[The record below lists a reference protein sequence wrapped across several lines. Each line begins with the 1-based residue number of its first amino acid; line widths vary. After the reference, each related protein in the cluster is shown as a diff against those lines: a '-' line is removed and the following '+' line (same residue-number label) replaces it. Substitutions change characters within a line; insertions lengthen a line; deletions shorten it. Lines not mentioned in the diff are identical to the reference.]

1 MEKTLTHK
9 SDIDTIVAVAT
20 PRGEG
25 GIGIIRLSGPDS
37 LTIGKRLFKFHQE
50 PRKIETHK
58 MYLGD
63 VLNLEKDPIDRG
75 LFLFM
80 KSPRSYTGEDVVELH
95 CHGGPLLLESIVLEA
110 VSLGAKPAENGQFT
124 RRAFMNGKLDL
135 AQAEAVLDVISSI
148 TERGLQVSVGQLFGK
163 LSGEIEAMKTTLTS
177 LLTDVEASIDFP
189 DDEMEIISHH
199 AVLTESRRILEKV
212 EELLSTYRQ
221 GRILRE
227 GANVVI
233 LGCPNVGK
241 SSLIN
246 KLLGSDRAIVTAQ
259 PGTTRDTIWDFTNID
274 GVAVKLVDTCGI
286 REVLEEAEQEGVRRA
301 WEAVSTADII
311 LLVIDVTSDN
321 EDEERRLI
329 DLLKKNE
336 LAKKGVETLVVFN
349 KVDLIGKKRDSF
361 HKGDIPTYP
370 SIFTSALTGEGIDD
384 LKREIGSLL
393 LDDSGADGKTS
404 DRVTINNARHFEAL
418 LGVKKSLVEILKSDN
433 QNVAMGENPKNHF
446 EPELLAVDIRGALTA
461 LKEITGEVGT
471 DDILDAI
478 FSRFCVGK

>member
-1 MEKTLTHK
+1 MKRDLDQK

-25 GIGIIRLSGPDS
+25 GIGIIRLSGPNS
-37 LTIGKRLFKFHQE
+37 LFIGKKLFRFHHE
-50 PRKIETHK
+50 PKKIVTHK

-63 VLNLEKDPIDRG
+63 VINLEKNPVDRG

-80 KSPRSYTGEDVVELH
+80 ESPRSYTGEDVVELH
-95 CHGGPLLLESIVLEA
+95 CHGGPLLLESIILEA
-110 VSLGAKPAENGQFT
+110 VSLGARPAENGQFT

-148 TERGLQVSVGQLFGK
+148 TEAGLQVSLGQLFGK
-163 LSGEIEAMKTTLTS
+163 LSGKIEAMKATLTS
-177 LLTDVEASIDFP
+177 LLTDVEASIDFS
-189 DDEMEIISHH
+189 DDDTERVSHDF
-199 AVLTESRRILEKV
+199 VLTESRRILEKV
-212 EELLSTYRQ
+212 DELLSTYRH
-221 GRILRE
+221 GRILKE

-241 SSLIN
+241 SSLMN
-246 KLLGSDRAIVTAQ
+246 RLLGSDRAIVTAE
-259 PGTTRDTIWDFTNID
+259 PGTTRDTVWDFTNID

-286 REVLEEAEQEGVRRA
+286 REVLGEAEREGVRRA

-311 LLVIDVTSDN
+311 LLVIDVTTDN
-321 EDEERRLI
+321 VDEERRLI
-329 DLLKKNE
+329 DLLKKDT
-336 LAKKGVETLVVFN
+336 LAKSGVKTLLVLN
-349 KVDLIGKKRDSF
+349 KVDLVGEARDSF
-361 HKGDIPTYP
+361 HKGDIPFL

-384 LKREIGSLL
+384 LKREIGGLL
-393 LDDSGADGKTS
+393 LDNNGADGRTS
-404 DRVTINNARHFEAL
+404 EKVTINNARHFEAL
-418 LGVKKSLVEILKSDN
+418 LGVKKSLTEILKSDN
-433 QNVAMGENPKNHF
+433 QTVLSGGNPENHF